1 MEKVLDISEFL
12 YMLKKNWW
20 VIILITLITTGLG
33 FNNARK
39 MVPAYR
45 GSMKIFLGS
54 SSGGEDMMNM
64 YSQEE
69 LSQYSEFLSIFKEII
84 GIQEFMESTLK
95 RHDLNMSAG
104 AVSAGLNISGS
115 SKTPIYTLSYGS
127 GNEAIIEPVLMA
139 VYDEL
144 SVQVDRLIPGKKI
157 TILNNVST
165 YPIMP
170 NKAKRILTGFGMG
183 FMGSIMLLFIK
194 YYMDNTIKTREQLE
208 KVLPIPVLGEI
219 PSHERKFVK
228 EEKRYASCQKDAK
241 VYISGGVQD
250 FKNEA

>member
-12 YMLKKNWW
+12 YTLKKNWW

-33 FNNARK
+33 YDNARK
-39 MVPAYR
+39 LVPTYQ

-54 SSGGEDMMNM
+54 SSGGENMMNM

-69 LSQYSEFLSIFKEII
+69 LLQYSEFLSIFKEII
-84 GIQEFMESTLK
+84 GIQEFMEATLE

-144 SVQVDRLIPGKKI
+144 SVQVDKLIPGKKI

-170 NKAKRILTGFGMG
+170 SKARRVLTGFGMG